1 MLAALQQ
8 TDRGKVHA
16 GACGVRAQQPR
27 WWLPWLPGW
36 RDVRLLG
43 MGAGAAPYRYRCVPQ
58 ACRAES
64 TGPVAPMLG
73 ESPTHL
79 CTAAAGTGSP
89 APAAL
94 SPRSS
99 DRHTAPGGSHP
110 AGAAASHAAH
120 SVGQGAGAV
129 GRCLRTP
136 AAPQGKWTL
145 QRGGTRLQ
153 YIAAAPWL
161 LGCGRALVG
170 VSSDARQ

>member
-64 TGPVAPMLG
+64 TRAGRSHAWGIAHAPMYSCGWHGLSG
-73 ESPTHL
+73 PCSSITQVFRSSYCTRRQPSGGCCSQSRSSL
-79 CTAAAGTGSP
+79 CRAGGGGSRALPSHAGSSTGQVDTAARRHQIAVHRSCTVATGLRSG
-89 APAAL
+89 
-94 SPRSS
+94 PR
-99 DRHTAPGGSHP
+99 
-110 AGAAASHAAH
+110 
-120 SVGQGAGAV
+120 
-129 GRCLRTP
+129 GRQL
-136 AAPQGKWTL
+136 
-145 QRGGTRLQ
+145 
-153 YIAAAPWL
+153 
-161 LGCGRALVG
+161 
-170 VSSDARQ
+170 